1 MVDLDRYRLI
11 HEINDLKSRL
21 ADLEET
27 IQLLFAMLNLG
38 TASEAVAR
46 VYKQNLKNKEIHK
59 DVDC

>member
-11 HEINDLKSRL
+11 HELNEMKSRV

-27 IQLLFAMLNLG
+27 IQLIFAMLNLG
-38 TASEAVAR
+38 TASTAVAR
-46 VYKQNLKNKEIHK
+46 VFKQNLKNKEIHK